1 MLRGVGHVG
10 GFRGFD
16 SGIAV
21 EGAGSH
27 PAELQSGS
35 RHLLVTLI
43 SFSRIPESPTLT
55 PVE

>member
-10 GFRGFD
+10 GLDGYD

-27 PAELQSGS
+27 PADLQSES

-43 SFSRIPESPTLT
+43 SFSRIHESPTLT